1 MRTIMSRMEE
11 KDKVGIPREQFETAG
26 DLATD
31 SIPGVSE
38 TKDIISLSTNVG
50 KGDYI
55 GAGIDATALAIGA
68 FPILG
73 DVARQGFK
81 RVAKSFR
88 DKDIKD
94 AKKLID
100 DDNSAEAWKKANK
113 LREQQRQKRVPVIQE
128 EAVKLSEG
136 LTSSKK
142 YRDVV
147 KAEQPIK
154 QITKDNFPELPT
166 KTDIVGALKATDPRK
181 IKTGIIGINK
191 KIEDGT
197 LVGSR
202 LDIPS
207 YDNYDKWIVSLH
219 DGTKKGGDAIGY
231 GQTALLKNVE
241 FVSSA
246 KGGLNIAK
254 GKPKATIAR
263 IHGKYYNAE
272 PELVYESAKKLMD
285 NPEWIQVGMNPFKHS
300 YFYNKTTGMPVF
312 RADEVV
318 QVGPLVL
325 AKGIKKPTISELK
338 QLKVKTKDGKI
349 RMFNKGGTAMKQQME
364 MFEDGGL
371 RDQGDTIDPV
381 SGNDVPSGSTQEE
394 VRDDIPAQLSEGEF
408 VLPADVVRYHGLE
421 KIMALRDEAKAGLA
435 KMEAMGQM
443 GNSEE
448 ATLPDDMPFS
458 LEDLD
463 MEDDEPVAEQE
474 GDSVEMAEGG
484 YVMIAGKPTPIPRIG
499 GQLPPITT
507 RPNESTKNMAVGGF
521 TNPTGTYQVPT
532 NIATQP
538 SYFQNYAQSTAP
550 FSPFNPVETPI
561 GTPLPTST
569 PVVGQTGQGPSFNTL
584 MPQLTGKRETK
595 EYRNAAGQKLF
606 IPFINDE
613 PIYPIPEGYT
623 LYTAETETTP
633 EKQPTVQSTSVR
645 QQEDGGDSNVLS
657 GTSQVRGTDNSL
669 IDTRFGSQSPE
680 KVKDSFGKMTES
692 QRGLAVLNAMDS
704 AKGSSG
710 FMKNLASGMISLAGG
725 PLGMAAGAYDT
736 VSKLGGGTG
745 LGIGQPQTANLD
757 NITNAFGYNI
767 DNFSDASGY
776 VDDITTETNQKLNTL
791 SQAIYGKSYEE
802 ATEYLGVKPLFTKG
816 YKNGQIDPTT
826 GGTYS
831 NGQSTNDD
839 GSVSYGSFSDAGS
852 GFTAMSKSGFAG
864 GLKDAE
870 RVASKA
876 TASAKDRARAQTYI
890 DVYTKEQAS
899 KTDKTSGLIADKKDK
914 EEAKAIQDNADRVQA
929 LEAANERRAK
939 EDALTFGDVTKGA
952 DIGTVNNTQSVE
964 SRGDPSGGWSDSGN
978 DTGTDS
984 GGSVSD
990 SGYGGS
996 GGPGDFNIGG
1006 LAGKKKPK
1014 SKKMKRGGLASRK

>member
-1 MRTIMSRMEE
+1 M
-11 KDKVGIPREQFETAG
+11 
-26 DLATD
+26 
-31 SIPGVSE
+31 
-38 TKDIISLSTNVG
+38 
-50 KGDYI
+50 
-55 GAGIDATALAIGA
+55 AL
-68 FPILG
+68 
-73 DVARQGFK
+73 
-81 RVAKSFR
+81 
-88 DKDIKD
+88 
-94 AKKLID
+94 
-100 DDNSAEAWKKANK
+100 NK
-113 LREQQRQKRVPVIQE
+113 
-128 EAVKLSEG
+128 
-136 LTSSKK
+136 
-142 YRDVV
+142 
-147 KAEQPIK
+147 
-154 QITKDNFPELPT
+154 
-166 KTDIVGALKATDPRK
+166 
-181 IKTGIIGINK
+181 
-191 KIEDGT
+191 
-197 LVGSR
+197 
-202 LDIPS
+202 
-207 YDNYDKWIVSLH
+207 
-219 DGTKKGGDAIGY
+219 
-231 GQTALLKNVE
+231 
-241 FVSSA
+241 
-246 KGGLNIAK
+246 
-254 GKPKATIAR
+254 
-263 IHGKYYNAE
+263 
-272 PELVYESAKKLMD
+272 
-285 NPEWIQVGMNPFKHS
+285 
-300 YFYNKTTGMPVF
+300 
-312 RADEVV
+312 
-318 QVGPLVL
+318 
-325 AKGIKKPTISELK
+325 
-338 QLKVKTKDGKI
+338 
-349 RMFNKGGTAMKQQME
+349 QME
-364 MFEDGGL
+364 LFEDGGL
-371 RDQGDTIDPV
+371 KDEGGMIDET
-381 SGNDVPSGSTQEE
+381 SGNDVPTGSTREE

-408 VLPADVVRYHGLE
+408 VLPADVVRFHGLE
-421 KIMALRDEAKAGLA
+421 KIMELRDEAKAGLA
-435 KMEAMGQM
+435 KMEDMGQM

-463 MEDDEPVAEQE
+463 MEDEPQ
-474 GDSVEMAEGG
+474 EMAEGG
-484 YVMIAGKPTPIPRIG
+484 YVMVAGKPMPIPMIG
-499 GQLPPITT
+499 GQLAPITT
-507 RPNESTKNMAVGGF
+507 KPLPETKNMAVGGF

-710 FMKNLASGMISLAGG
+710 FMKNLATGMISLAGG

-736 VSKLGGGTG
+736 VSRLGGGTG
-745 LGIGQPQTANLD
+745 LGIGQPQTDNLD

-839 GSVSYGSFSDAGS
+839 GSVSYGSISDAGS

-864 GLKDAE
+864 GLKAAE

-890 DVYTKEQAS
+890 DVYNKEQAS
-899 KTDKTSGLIADKKDK
+899 KTDKTSGLIADKKAK
-914 EEAKAIQDNADRVQA
+914 EEAALKAKYDDRSAEGPTGGTADVAAQA
-929 LEAANERRAK
+929 SYEK
-939 EDALTFGDVTKGA
+939 SM
-952 DIGTVNNTQSVE
+952 Q
-964 SRGDPSGGWSDSGN
+964 
-978 DTGTDS
+978 DS
-984 GGSVSD
+984 GGGNY
-990 SGYGGS
+990 SGYDTGDGGA
-996 GGPGDFNIGG
+996 PDAYDDPNMNIGG
-1006 LAGKKKPK
+1006 LLGKKKTPK
-1014 SKKMKRGGLASRK
+1014 PKKMKRGGLASRK